1 MFHHKKSCTG
11 KRQRKQFPQTTASV
25 NETDDLST
33 EGQLHEQVPNRG
45 PDAEINAPKA
55 ASNIVP
61 VAAMKRV
68 SLLPKTKKIINFLAT
83 AERGEGC
90 SREYAQSWLDFQHA
104 EYGQTAH
111 LLPKDI
117 RTCWSHVATVLYVI
131 ILMYVTMNFE
141 LNLTIFFVQTHA
153 SLLVKRITVR
163 TAVFNVPMDVQELM
177 SIATA
182 TLTFK
187 FLDPVECLI
196 HLLSVGALSADM
208 ANIAFTPRLNHP
220 W

>member
-11 KRQRKQFPQTTASV
+11 KRQRTQFPQTTASV

-33 EGQLHEQVPNRG
+33 EGQLHEQEPNRG
-45 PDAEINAPKA
+45 PDAALNAPMA
-55 ASNIVP
+55 DSTIVP

-68 SLLPKTKKIINFLAT
+68 SLLPKMKKILKFLAT

-90 SREYAQSWLDFQHA
+90 SREYAQSWLNFQHA
-104 EYGQTAH
+104 EYGQAAH

-131 ILMYVTMNFE
+131 IFMYVTINFE
-141 LNLTIFFVQTHA
+141 LSLTSLFLQTHA
-153 SLLVKRITVR
+153 SLFKSITVR
-163 TAVFNVPMDVQELM
+163 TAEFNVPMDVQELM
-177 SIATA
+177 SIPSA

-196 HLLSVGALSADM
+196 RLLTVGALSADM
-208 ANIAFTPRLNHP
+208 SNMAFTPRLNHP

>member
-11 KRQRKQFPQTTASV
+11 KRQRTQFPQTTASV

-33 EGQLHEQVPNRG
+33 EGQLHEQEPNRG
-45 PDAEINAPKA
+45 PDAALNAPMA
-55 ASNIVP
+55 DSTIVP

-68 SLLPKTKKIINFLAT
+68 SLLPKMKKILKFLAT

-104 EYGQTAH
+104 EYGQAAH

-131 ILMYVTMNFE
+131 ILMYVTINFE
-141 LNLTIFFVQTHA
+141 LNLTILFLQTHA
-153 SLLVKRITVR
+153 SLFKSITVR
-163 TAVFNVPMDVQELM
+163 TAEFNVPMDVQELM

>member
-45 PDAEINAPKA
+45 PDAEFNAPKA
-55 ASNIVP
+55 ASTIVS

-68 SLLPKTKKIINFLAT
+68 SLLPKTKKILNFLAT

-141 LNLTIFFVQTHA
+141 LNLTILFLQTHA
-153 SLLVKRITVR
+153 SLFKSITVR

-182 TLTFK
+182 TLTFN

>member
-1 MFHHKKSCTG
+1 
-11 KRQRKQFPQTTASV
+11 
-25 NETDDLST
+25 
-33 EGQLHEQVPNRG
+33 
-45 PDAEINAPKA
+45 
-55 ASNIVP
+55 
-61 VAAMKRV
+61 
-68 SLLPKTKKIINFLAT
+68 
-83 AERGEGC
+83 
-90 SREYAQSWLDFQHA
+90 
-104 EYGQTAH
+104 
-111 LLPKDI
+111 
-117 RTCWSHVATVLYVI
+117 
-131 ILMYVTMNFE
+131 MNFE
-141 LNLTIFFVQTHA
+141 LNLTILFLQTHA
-153 SLLVKRITVR
+153 SLFKSITVR

>member
-141 LNLTIFFVQTHA
+141 LNLTILFLQTHA
-153 SLLVKRITVR
+153 SLFKSITVR